1 MKFKTFKANNAMQQ
15 CLDRVAEGKMM
26 KFKTFKANAE
36 KFRVDIQNRINISDF
51 AVGDLVEY
59 KSEFRLGSRIG
70 IYQGVVVSIG
80 PSEEKDERGY
90 LCSLQIGIK
99 FINAPRKK
107 ICYFS
112 WDQGKELQRLRAF
125 KTDGKVIENSLV
137 WGENPTL
144 SRK

>member
-1 MKFKTFKANNAMQQ
+1 MEDFKTFKA
-15 CLDRVAEGKMM
+15 R
-26 KFKTFKANAE
+26 AE
-36 KFRVDIQNRINISDF
+36 KICVERNNRVSISDF

-70 IYQGVVVSIG
+70 IYHGVVVSIG

-90 LCSLQIGIK
+90 LCSLQVGIK

-112 WDQGKELQRLRAF
+112 WNRDKEVQRLRIF
-125 KTDGKVIENSLV
+125 KTKGAVLENPRV
-137 WGENPTL
+137 WG
-144 SRK
+144 